1 MLKYINRGRDNS
13 GFTLIESLLALFTS
27 SFVLLLVT
35 MTFQMLTKSENAI
48 SNGTNNIEWHIFL
61 NQTEYDTQNKKLTK
75 TLPYEIYFEEK
86 ETLDT
91 ITYTQNGTK
100 IRWQRNKA
108 GYVPVLNKVQQVK
121 FINEESELLIDVTFT
136 NGQNL
141 KGRVPIV
148 KE

>member
-1 MLKYINRGRDNS
+1 MLKYINRSRDNS

-27 SFVLLLVT
+27 SFVLLLVA
-35 MTFQMLTKSENAI
+35 MTFQMLMKSENNI
-48 SNGTNNIEWHIFL
+48 TNSKNNIEWHIFL
-61 NQTEYDTQNKKLTK
+61 NQTEYDIQNKKFTK
-75 TLPYEIYFEEK
+75 ALPYEIYFEE
-86 ETLDT
+86 EESLDV

-121 FINEESELLIDVTFT
+121 FQSEETELLIDVTFT

-141 KGRVPIV
+141 KGMVPIV
-148 KE
+148 KK